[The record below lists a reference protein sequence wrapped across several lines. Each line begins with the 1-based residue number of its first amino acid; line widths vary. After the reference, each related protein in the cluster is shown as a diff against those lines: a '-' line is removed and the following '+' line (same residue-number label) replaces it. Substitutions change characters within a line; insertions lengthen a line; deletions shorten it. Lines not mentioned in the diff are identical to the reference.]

1 MPQEMEAGDGKDA
14 SSNLSSAVLH
24 PIKVD
29 LTSLKDLDTSVEG
42 VHDLL
47 SLHSASSLAD
57 QDGEDASDAQGA
69 GATSATSG
77 TFSSPAAGGGAG
89 SPPSPAAFHKPLF
102 RHACLYKY
110 ERQQPSRKERD
121 RSRRIDREAKAL
133 QRMRDDEANLSGCRG
148 TGTARRPPRYLRM
161 PPPPRSLLS
170 SLYGGS
176 STSGCVA
183 ERQSN
188 RSPAQPILRD
198 AAAHGKRD
206 GDEGKRDGISGKHEA
221 STVYVIRNVV
231 RLWRLRQ
238 VRVFFFLSFVFR
250 LLLLRGQL
258 YSC

>member
-77 TFSSPAAGGGAG
+77 TFSSPATGGAG

-133 QRMRDDEANLSGCRG
+133 QRMRDDEANLSGCKG

-170 SLYGGS
+170 SLHGGS

-188 RSPAQPILRD
+188 RSPAR
-198 AAAHGKRD
+198 GKRG